1 MSFYLEEPPLLKKR
15 HNLNE
20 LRKEYEMWKN
30 RLNYLISA
38 ISKQKEILQR
48 TQLQI
53 KHIND
58 AYKKKLEEFNINTN
72 FLMRKFKEDTKDISV
87 YNVYIV
93 HVQRFMNLNRPYQ
106 LKFNIVKE
114 AYKDTF
120 QKLNNIKEETQI
132 KLSRLQKLKEE
143 NYSEITKNLET
154 LKSKINQLESESE
167 SESDTESDEED
178 EDDDDDTETWFQD
191 EMDFLIEEEEE
202 LEEEDIE
209 MEESF

>member
-1 MSFYLEEPPLLKKR
+1 MKKVEGFSPQPIIDVVDTSCSGSPIECAVKNFNENNKIQNDVAKGDASPPI
-15 HNLNE
+15 E
-20 LRKEYEMWKN
+20 DIKE
-30 RLNYLISA
+30 
-38 ISKQKEILQR
+38 
-48 TQLQI
+48 T
-53 KHIND
+53 
-58 AYKKKLEEFNINTN
+58 T
-72 FLMRKFKEDTKDISV
+72 
-87 YNVYIV
+87 
-93 HVQRFMNLNRPYQ
+93 
-106 LKFNIVKE
+106 
-114 AYKDTF
+114 
-120 QKLNNIKEETQI
+120 NNIKEETQI